1 MKHISTF
8 EDFLNEN
15 KEEVE
20 NVINVLYAIED
31 EIWTKLNIK
40 AGSQLYANKTTQQN
54 FITMANQLIQSANI
68 QKPLMKYA
76 KKISDTLRADNYHS
90 LNIFLGASGYYNNPK
105 IDKYF
110 TEIVQTSMP
119 GYGWDA
125 ELFQK

>member
-1 MKHISTF
+1 MKHIANF

-15 KEEVE
+15 KAEID

-40 AGSQLYANKTTQQN
+40 AGSQLYANQTTQQN
-54 FITMANQLIQSANI
+54 YINMAHQLIQSANI
-68 QKPLMKYA
+68 EKFLKKYA

-90 LNIFLGASGYYNNPK
+90 LNVFLGASGYYDPK
-105 IDKYF
+105 LEKYF
-110 TEIVQTSMP
+110 KEIVQTNMP